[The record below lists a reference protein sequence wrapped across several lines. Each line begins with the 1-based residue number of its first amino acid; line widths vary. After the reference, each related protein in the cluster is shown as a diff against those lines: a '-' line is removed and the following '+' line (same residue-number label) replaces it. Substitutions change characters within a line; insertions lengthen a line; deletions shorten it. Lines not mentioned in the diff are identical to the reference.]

1 MVRRLKP
8 AQRPRVVHRPWRWR
22 CSPPPCTTTPFGE
35 SAAAVGARPCSLHNP
50 DAAWAPIMAAWRS
63 RPVLSLMGAPR
74 DPIFG
79 GVGFNAPAA
88 LHAKPRAAGVA
99 PGLAPDGC
107 RPRGHREDWRT
118 PRRSRPGWVLVLR
131 AILARLGAAH
141 CRGVARRRWGLGSRG
156 GDAEQGLEGISATVG
171 PRSSH
176 PR

>member
-35 SAAAVGARPCSLHNP
+35 SAAAVGARPCSLRHP
-50 DAAWAPIMAAWRS
+50 DAAWAPI
-63 RPVLSLMGAPR
+63 
-74 DPIFG
+74 IG

-88 LHAKPRAAGVA
+88 PHAQLRAAGVA

-107 RPRGHREDWRT
+107 RPRGRREDWRT

-141 CRGVARRRWGLGSRG
+141 CRGVARRRWGLGTRG
-156 GDAEQGLEGISATVG
+156 GDADQGLEGISATVG